1 MITVHHL
8 EDSRSQRVLWLLEE
22 LGAPYTVKRYNRD
35 PITRLAPQEL
45 YDVHPLGKSPVIT
58 TKAGVFAETGA
69 IFEYIL
75 ETFDTEHRL
84 HGDAKSDARRALTY
98 WLHYA
103 EGSAMPL
110 LLMKLVFQSIP
121 ERAPGLAKGLVRR
134 VLSPAEVNFVNPRLA
149 EHAVY
154 WDNALQATGW
164 FAGEGFSAADIM
176 MSFPV
181 EAAKDR
187 INLSHYR
194 NVITWLDECHARPAY
209 KAALEEGGPYAYA

>member
-22 LGAPYTVKRYNRD
+22 LSTRYEVKRYERD
-35 PITRLAPQEL
+35 PVTRLAPESL
-45 YDVHPLGKSPVIT
+45 YDVHPLGKSPAIT
-58 TKAGVFAETGA
+58 TEDGTFAETGA

-75 ETFDTEHRL
+75 ETFDTEHTL
-84 HGDAKSDARRALTY
+84 HGPDRSDARRALTY

-134 VLSPAEVNFVNPRLA
+134 VLSPAETNFVNPRLA

-154 WDNALQATGW
+154 WDNSLQETGW
-164 FAGEGFSAADIM
+164 FAGDAFSAADIM
-176 MSFPV
+176 MSFPI
-181 EAAKDR
+181 EAAKSR
-187 INLSHYR
+187 INLTHYR
-194 NVITWLDECHARPAY
+194 NVMNWLEQCQSRPAY
-209 KAALEEGGPYAYA
+209 TAALEKGGPYAYA

>member
-22 LGAPYTVKRYNRD
+22 LAVPYEVKRYDRD
-35 PITRLAPQEL
+35 PITKLAPDTL
-45 YDVHPLGKSPVIT
+45 YDVHPLGKSPALT
-58 TKAGVFAETGA
+58 TGDGVFAETGA

-75 ETFDTEHRL
+75 ETHDSKHML
-84 HGDAKSDARRALTY
+84 HGVQKSEQRRALTY

-121 ERAPGLAKGLVRR
+121 ERAPSLAKGLVRR

-154 WDNALQATGW
+154 WDNALKETGW
-164 FAGEGFSAADIM
+164 FAGSAFSAADIM

-181 EAAKDR
+181 EAAKSR
-187 INLSHYR
+187 INLTHYR
-194 NVITWLDECHARPAY
+194 NVMTWLERCQSRPAY
-209 KAALEEGGPYAYA
+209 AAALEKGGPYAYA

>member
-22 LGAPYTVKRYNRD
+22 LSTPYEVKRYDRD
-35 PITRLAPQEL
+35 PVTRLAPEAL
-45 YDVHPLGKSPVIT
+45 YEVHPLGKSPAIT
-58 TKAGVFAETGA
+58 TDDGTFAETGA

-75 ETFDTEHRL
+75 ETFDSDHTL
-84 HGDAKSDARRALTY
+84 HGPARTEARRALTY

-154 WDNALQATGW
+154 WDNALQETGW
-164 FAGEGFSAADIM
+164 FAGDSFSAADIM
-176 MSFPV
+176 MSFPI
-181 EAAKDR
+181 EAAKSR
-187 INLSHYR
+187 INLTHYR
-194 NVITWLDECHARPAY
+194 NVMNWLDQCQSRPAY
-209 KAALEEGGPYAYA
+209 AAALEKGGPYAYA

>member
-22 LGAPYTVKRYNRD
+22 LGAPFDVKRYNRD
-35 PITRLAPQEL
+35 TITKLAPESL
-45 YDVHPLGKSPVIT
+45 YEVHPLGKSPVIT
-58 TKAGVFAETGA
+58 TQDGVFAETGA

-75 ETFDTEHRL
+75 ETYDGGKKL
-84 HGDAKSDARRALTY
+84 HGAPKSEARRALTY

-121 ERAPGLAKGLVRR
+121 ERAPSLAKGLVRR
-134 VLSPAEVNFVNPRLA
+134 VLSPAEVTFVNPRLA

-154 WDNALQATGW
+154 WDNALDKTGW
-164 FAGEGFSAADIM
+164 FAGDAFSAADIM

-187 INLSHYR
+187 INLRPYR
-194 NVITWLDECHARPAY
+194 NVMTWLEACQSRPAY
-209 KAALEEGGPYAYA
+209 AAALEKGGPYAYA